1 MKYLIKEDRLINLI
15 DTYLEDTVGRLRVR
29 PYDNI
34 NAREGDFTLI
44 DSKGDI
50 IFKYHDYE
58 LGLHEELFTKMLA
71 LFNMNAREL
80 SKIIIDWFNSQFPA
94 NLVLTIYPIIE

>member
-15 DTYLEDTVGRLRVR
+15 DTYLEDTVGRLRVK
-29 PYDNI
+29 PYDSI
-34 NAREGDFTLI
+34 NAREGDFTLV
-44 DSKGDI
+44 DTNDNT
-50 IFKYHDYE
+50 IFRYHDYE

-71 LFNMNAREL
+71 LFNLNAREL
-80 SKIIIDWFNSQFPA
+80 SKILIDWFNSHFPA